1 MDLEKLTNLQKIVL
15 MLQGRTQIIIKN
27 EQEFEFF
34 KYAVSELSADCLSGN
49 FKKTTWTE
57 LQNCSI
63 RGKKFK
69 DCTCLLFSAKEY
81 CLAIDT
87 YDSYTQLWEE
97 IKEMSENEFGFEPV
111 TLSIKDEKPSK
122 ILITC
127 YGQTRLYDY
136 DEAISFF
143 THGVRNSEG
152 HEQKRYRYIL
162 DCLQNG
168 DTKIDDEYC
177 D

>member
-1 MDLEKLTNLQKIVL
+1 MDLEKLNNLQKIVL

-27 EQEFEFF
+27 KQEFEFF
-34 KYAVSELSADCLSGN
+34 KYAVSELSVDFLSGN
-49 FKKTTWTE
+49 FKKTTWET

-69 DCTCLLFSAKEY
+69 DCDCLLFSAKEY

-87 YDSYTQLWEE
+87 YDSSTQTWEE
-97 IKEMSENEFGFEPV
+97 IKEMSEDYFGYEPV
-111 TLSIKDEKPSK
+111 TLSVKDEKPSK

-143 THGVRNSEG
+143 SLAVRQTEG
-152 HEQKRYRYIL
+152 HEQERYRYIL
-162 DCLQNG
+162 DCLENG
-168 DTKIDDEYC
+168 DTKIDDKYC